1 MTTLVLEFKEIESD
15 DETKFRTFYSNLK
28 AEALI
33 NENDIDDVLESVYI
47 RIISNIQKYFGKGSG
62 WVPHSFI
69 DHNIN
74 ISR

>member
-33 NENDIDDVLESVYI
+33 NENDIDDVFESVYI
-47 RIISNIQKYFGKGSG
+47 MIISNIQKCSV
-62 WVPHSFI
+62 WVTHSFI